1 VNYCHVKHAQVEEV
15 EGGAEQQHAPE
26 LDLLQSQQNLLASVT
41 LHLSVQGLKVVTDL
55 SIVHSLSSH
64 EDQHPFQEG

>member
-1 VNYCHVKHAQVEEV
+1 VHYCHVKHAQVEEV
-15 EGGAEQQHAPE
+15 EGGAEQQDAPE
-26 LDLLQSQQNLLASVT
+26 LDLLESQKYLLASVT